1 MSGQKT
7 CSYCGQ
13 AAQLTKEH
21 LWPRGIIVRAK
32 NINTSYFGKLE
43 KFIDAELTIK
53 DVCSSCNS
61 GPLSALDEY
70 ICQLFDGQFNRQ
82 VPPKQPRNFIYD
94 YEKLLR
100 WLLKISYNTA
110 RANGTTVD
118 VLARHRHFI
127 LHGGNPPSE
136 VSIRLELI
144 HPSQNPNWA
153 PGDETMKVIP
163 AESIRCCR
171 IEMPDDP
178 LPGATVRLVAIYGY
192 YFWLVFVP
200 NGLNAEEFQS
210 RLPGKLIPS
219 KKGRM
224 SSFASRGMLE
234 VHGSWAMNSKA
245 SESMRQLTEKRNAR
259 KA

>member
-1 MSGQKT
+1 MSSQKT

-13 AAQLTKEH
+13 ATQLTKEH
-21 LWPRGIIVRAK
+21 LWPRGIIARAK

-43 KFIDAELTIK
+43 KFVDAELTIR
-53 DVCSSCNS
+53 DVCAPCNN
-61 GPLSALDEY
+61 GPLSELDGY

-82 VPPKQPRNFIYD
+82 VPPRQSRTFIYD
-94 YEKLLR
+94 YQKLLR

-118 VLARHRHFI
+118 VLAKHSQYI
-127 LHGGNPPSE
+127 LHGGTPPSD

-144 HPSQNPNWA
+144 HPSPNPKWSPESDA
-153 PGDETMKVIP
+153 LKVIP

-171 IEMPDDP
+171 IEMPETP

-200 NGLNAEEFQS
+200 SGLNSEALHS
-210 RLPGKLIPS
+210 GLPGKLISS

-224 SSFASRGMLE
+224 STFASRGMLE
-234 VHGSWAMNSKA
+234 LHQNWAMNPKA
-245 SESMRQLTEKRNAR
+245 SESMRQLTEKRNTK